1 MPVPPSRPSSAT
13 PSLDVHIDVTG
24 GVLSLSGELLAA
36 TVHLLDDAI
45 TAVLLTDR
53 RHWHADVTDLLVWDT
68 AGLRAIADAYRRS
81 LQHDC
86 RITLVGA
93 PAGFRRT
100 LESLYLDH
108 DLFGDAS
115 G

>member
-1 MPVPPSRPSSAT
+1 MPPSRPSPST
-13 PSLDVHIDVTG
+13 PSLAVRIDVTG
-24 GVLSLSGELLAA
+24 GVLRLSGELLAA

-45 TAVLLTDR
+45 TAVLLTGR
-53 RHWHADVTDLLVWDT
+53 RNWHADVTDLLVWDT
-68 AGLRAIADAYRRS
+68 AGLRAIAEAHRRS
-81 LQHDC
+81 LRHDC

-100 LESLYLDH
+100 LDSLYLDH
-108 DLFGDAS
+108 DLFRDAS

>member
-13 PSLDVHIDVTG
+13 PSLAVRIDVTG
-24 GVLSLSGELLAA
+24 GVLRLSGELLAA

-45 TAVLLTDR
+45 TALLQTGR

-68 AGLRAIADAYRRS
+68 AGLRAIAEAYRRTRE
-81 LQHDC
+81 HDC

-108 DLFGDAS
+108 DLFGDAP